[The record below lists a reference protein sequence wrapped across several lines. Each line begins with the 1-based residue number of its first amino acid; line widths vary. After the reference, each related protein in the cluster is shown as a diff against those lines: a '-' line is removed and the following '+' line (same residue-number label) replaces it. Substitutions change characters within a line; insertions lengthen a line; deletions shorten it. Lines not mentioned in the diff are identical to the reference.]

1 MKRLLLSATLLLGLT
16 GVALAQDSFP
26 SETLNIV
33 VPYAPGGSS
42 DALTRAIGQAISQE
56 NDISVVIDNRPGG
69 GTVIGAQ
76 RMLSQKPDG
85 HTVFVMAASFV
96 INPYMMPKLP
106 YDSKNDFQAVT
117 LLASNPH
124 LLVAN
129 AGVGATDLD
138 SFLAWAKAPGSNGTY
153 SSFGNGSSGHLGFE
167 LLKEAAD
174 IDLLHIPY
182 KGSAPATLAVL
193 TGEVDAT
200 LGDVGVIAPHL
211 TDGKLVPIAITGDE
225 RLNMLPDVPTF
236 KEAGL
241 AGFQSQTWLGLLAHA
256 DVPVERINKLNELF
270 IKALDADEV
279 KTVMAQQGMQARPKS
294 PEEFAAFLKEEEHK
308 YKSILES
315 ANITAQ

>member
-1 MKRLLLSATLLLGLT
+1 MKRVLLSAALALGLT
-16 GVALAQDSFP
+16 GGVAAQDSFP
-26 SETLNIV
+26 SETLTIV

-56 NDISVVIDNRPGG
+56 HDISVMVDNRPGG

-85 HTVFVMAASFV
+85 HTVFLTAASFV

-106 YDSKNDFQAVT
+106 YDSANDFQPVG

-129 AGVGATDLD
+129 AGVGASDLD
-138 SFLAWAKAPGSNGTY
+138 SFLAWAKAPDSNGTY

-167 LLKEAAD
+167 LLQEAAGL
-174 IDLLHIPY
+174 DLLHIPY

-193 TGEVDAT
+193 TGEVHAT
-200 LGDVGVIAPHL
+200 LGDAGVIAPHL
-211 TDGKLVPIAITGDE
+211 SDGKLVPIAITGDE
-225 RLNMLPDVPTF
+225 RLDMLPDVPTF

-241 AGFQSQTWLGLLAHA
+241 PEFVSHSWFGLLAHA
-256 DVPVERINKLNELF
+256 DVPQDRINKLNDLF
-270 IKALDADEV
+270 VQALEADEV
-279 KTVMAQQGMQARPKS
+279 KAVLAQQAMQARPKTA
-294 PEEFAAFLKEEEHK
+294 EEFGSFLKAEEQK
-308 YKSILES
+308 YKAILES